1 MNYLYKP
8 LFILALYITIN
19 HNVFAQE
26 HSIARQWNELLL
38 ESIRNDFARP
48 TVHARN
54 LFHISAAM
62 YDAWAAI
69 DGGAVPYFLE
79 QERGGYVFDFEGFD
93 TGNLDIEAAQ
103 REAISYAAYR
113 LILHRFRFA
122 PGVQKIYSEANLFF
136 EELGYDPE
144 MLSSDYT
151 SGSPAALGNYIAE
164 SVIAYGLQD
173 GANESNRYQ
182 NTFYF
187 PSNNAFSPEGYGN
200 PTIFDFNRWQPLS
213 LSRNIDQAGNE
224 ILGEIND
231 FLSPE
236 WGAVVP
242 FALQEDDLTVYER
255 DGFDYNVYF
264 DPGPPP
270 LYEEEVEEGEINNY
284 VWGMVMV
291 PIWSAQLDPAD
302 SIRIDISPNSIGNNP
317 PLPTNFDDFRDFY
330 NFFDGGDAS
339 RGHEIN
345 PITGQAYEENIV
357 LKGDF
362 GRVLAE
368 FWADGPDSETP
379 PGHWFTIMNGV
390 MDHDLFQRKFEGQ
403 GEELDALEYDIKAY
417 LTLGGAM
424 HDAAVTAWGIK
435 GWYDY
440 IRPIAAIRGMAELG
454 QSTDTTLSNYHPGGL
469 PLIEG
474 YIEIITEEDR
484 NPPYIETFEIIRR
497 GQERIPIEGQLKIRS
512 WVGPEYVRDTENDV
526 GGVQWIPAGEWWPYQ
541 RPTFVT
547 PPFAGYVSGHST
559 FSRAAA
565 EVLTRLTGDPF
576 FPGGI
581 GEFVAEKNEF
591 LVFEDGPSEDVV
603 LQWATYRDASD
614 QTSLSRI
621 WGGIHPPADDIPGR
635 IIGEQIGNNAFL
647 MARTMFNT
655 SPVASVNI
663 QDLESVD
670 CYPNPVSKGNDLTI
684 ELTEDIREAN
694 IILTDLQG
702 LRVFSDRYSSPPSVI
717 KINTANIP
725 QGSYIINIVT
735 ESFSAVAKTVVLS
748 K

>member
-1 MNYLYKP
+1 MYKV
-8 LFILALYITIN
+8 LIVIVLYITVN
-19 HNVFAQE
+19 HNVFSQD
-26 HSIARQWNELLL
+26 HSIAREWSEVLL
-38 ESIRNDFARP
+38 ESIRNDYARP

-62 YDAWAAI
+62 YDAWAVL

-79 QERGGYVFDFEGFD
+79 HERGGYVFEFEGFATD
-93 TGNLDIEAAQ
+93 SIDIEAAQ
-103 REAISYAAYR
+103 HEAISYAAYR

-122 PGVQKIYSEANLFF
+122 PGVQRIYNEANLFF

-151 SGSPAALGNYIAE
+151 TGSPAALGNYIAQ
-164 SVIAYGLQD
+164 SVIEYGLQD
-173 GANESNRYQ
+173 GANEMNLYE
-182 NTFYF
+182 NTFYL
-187 PSNNAFSPEGYGN
+187 PSNNAFSPESYGN
-200 PTIFDFNRWQPLS
+200 SALFDFNRWQPLS

-224 ILGEIND
+224 TLGQIND

-236 WGAVVP
+236 WGTVVP
-242 FALQEDDLTVYER
+242 FALQEDDLTIYER
-255 DGFDYNVYF
+255 DGFDYWVYF

-270 LYEEEVEEGEINNY
+270 MYEEEVEEGEINDY
-284 VWGMVMV
+284 TWGMVMV
-291 PIWSAQLDPAD
+291 PIWSSQLDPAD
-302 SIRIDISPNSIGNNP
+302 SVQIDISPGSIGNNP
-317 PLPTNFDDFRDFY
+317 PLPTSFEDFRDFY
-330 NFFDGGDAS
+330 NLFEGGDAS

-345 PITGQAYEENIV
+345 PSTGQAYEENVV
-357 LKGDF
+357 LMGDF

-379 PGHWFTIMNGV
+379 PGHWFSIMNTV
-390 MDHDLFQRKFEGQ
+390 MDHDLFQRRFEGQ
-403 GEELDALEYDIKAY
+403 GEEIDALEYDVKAY

-424 HDAAVTAWGIK
+424 HDAAVAAWGIK

-440 IRPIAAIRGMAELG
+440 IRPISAIRGMAELG
-454 QSTDTTLSNYHPGGL
+454 QSSDSTLANYHPGGL

-474 YIEIITEEDR
+474 YIELITPEDH
-484 NPPYIETFEIIRR
+484 NPPYIDTAQIIRR
-497 GQERIPIEGQLKIRS
+497 GQERIPVKEQLKIKS
-512 WVGPEYVRDTENDV
+512 WVGPDYVRDTDNDV

-565 EVLTRLTGDPF
+565 EVLTRLTGDPY
-576 FPGGI
+576 FPGGM

-591 LVFEDGPSEDVV
+591 LVFEDGPSEDIV

-647 MARTMFNT
+647 KARTLFKT
-655 SPVASVNI
+655 SPVESVNI
-663 QDLESVD
+663 QDLDNVD
-670 CYPNPVSKGNDLTI
+670 CYPNPVSKGDDLII
-684 ELTEDIREAN
+684 ELKDDIREAN

-702 LRVFSDRYSSPPSVI
+702 RRVFSKRYSSPGPVI
-717 KINTANIP
+717 QINTATITE
-725 QGSYIINIVT
+725 GSYIITIVSET
-735 ESFSAVAKTVVLS
+735 FSAVAKVIVLS